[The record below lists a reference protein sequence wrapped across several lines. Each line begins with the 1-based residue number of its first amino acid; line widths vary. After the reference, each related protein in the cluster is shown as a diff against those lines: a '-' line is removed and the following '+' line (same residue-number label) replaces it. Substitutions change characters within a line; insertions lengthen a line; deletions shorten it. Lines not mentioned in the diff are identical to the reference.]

1 MYNANK
7 YVSNLQFFII
17 IIDVFINIQL
27 FSILAERHVEQ
38 SQRDDR
44 VQRDDYGH
52 RRVDVEHDD
61 YKRRTA
67 GGQ

>member
-1 MYNANK
+1 MYNTKK
-7 YVSNLQFFII
+7 YMSNLQFFKI

-44 VQRDDYGH
+44 V
-52 RRVDVEHDD
+52 
-61 YKRRTA
+61 
-67 GGQ
+67 